1 MTIFFPSHSIMIRRL
16 RPFGAAKQNFSA
28 TYTAYSADIQ
38 PLQGQRLNDAGGRIG
53 RTYEAYIDPAID
65 IREGDQI
72 DSEGTRYSVKAV
84 MYYHGAGLLDHKQLI
99 IESQNSA

>member
-1 MTIFFPSHSIMIRRL
+1 MTIFFASHSIVIRRL
-16 RPFGAAKQNFSA
+16 RPFGAAKQSFSA

-53 RTYEAYIDPAID
+53 KTYEAYVDSTID
-65 IREGDQI
+65 IREGDQL
-72 DSEGTRYSVKAV
+72 DSGGVRYSVKAV